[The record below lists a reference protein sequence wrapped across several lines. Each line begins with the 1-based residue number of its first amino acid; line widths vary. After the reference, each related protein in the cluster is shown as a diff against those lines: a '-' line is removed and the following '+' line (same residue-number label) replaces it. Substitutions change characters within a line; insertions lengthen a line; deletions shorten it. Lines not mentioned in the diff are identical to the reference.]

1 MRILFYNHTGLVSGA
16 ERSLLELVGGLAAR
30 GEEVLVASPE
40 GPLGRHIA
48 SLGVQHEQ
56 VPGTTA
62 SFKLSLPGYGRAGAE
77 LARAAI
83 VLQWVATRFE
93 ADVVHANS
101 IRGGLVAGVAS
112 ARNGAPVV
120 VHARDALQ
128 RGPVVEGIRLALG
141 ASTSH
146 VIAISAHV
154 EQALGLRS
162 RKVPVSV
169 VHNPVDLERFDPATV
184 DRAAMRTVLGAD
196 GDAPLLGLIAQI
208 TPWKGQD
215 DAIRMLAALKTRQP
229 GARLLLVGE
238 PKFVGKDVRFDNMA
252 YNTRLAELVN
262 SLGLAD
268 SVDFLGEREDVP
280 EVLSALDLLLVPS
293 WQEPFG
299 RTVIEGM
306 AMGRAVMAT
315 DVGGP
320 AEVIRDGEDG
330 RLLPPRS
337 PERWAD
343 AAAELL
349 GDRARL
355 ARMEDAARAAAQ
367 RFDRDAYVR
376 RIVGLYEGVIS
387 GRRASIGGPVAP
399 TEPGAS
405 S

>member
-16 ERSLLELVGGLAAR
+16 ERSLLELVGGLKDR

-48 SLGVQHEQ
+48 SLGLQHEQ

-83 VLQWVATRFE
+83 VLQWVATRFG

-101 IRGGLVAGVAS
+101 IRGGLIAGLAGGRS
-112 ARNGAPVV
+112 GAPVV

-128 RGPVVEGIRLALG
+128 GGVVVGGIRLALG
-141 ASTSH
+141 ASADH
-146 VIAISAHV
+146 VVAISQHV
-154 EQALGLRS
+154 QRALGLRGD
-162 RKVPVSV
+162 RVPVSV
-169 VHNPVDLERFDPATV
+169 LHNPVDLKRFDPSTV
-184 DRAAMRTVLGAD
+184 DRAAMRTVLGAA
-196 GDAPLLGLIAQI
+196 GDEPLLGVIAQI

-215 DAIRMLAALKTRQP
+215 DAIRMLAALKAHQP

-238 PKFVGKDVRFDNMA
+238 PKFVGRDVRFDNMT
-252 YNTRLAELVN
+252 YNTELAELVN

-315 DVGGP
+315 SVGGP
-320 AEVIRDGEDG
+320 AEVLADGVDG

-337 PERWAD
+337 PEVWAA

-355 ARMEDAARAAAQ
+355 ARMEEAARAAAQ
-367 RFDRDAYVR
+367 RFDRDAYVE
-376 RIVGLYEGVIS
+376 RIVAVYGGLLS
-387 GRRASIGGPVAP
+387 GRTASDVGPAAP
-399 TEPGAS
+399 TAHGS
-405 S
+405 SS

>member
-1 MRILFYNHTGLVSGA
+1 
-16 ERSLLELVGGLAAR
+16 
-30 GEEVLVASPE
+30 
-40 GPLGRHIA
+40 
-48 SLGVQHEQ
+48 
-56 VPGTTA
+56 
-62 SFKLSLPGYGRAGAE
+62 
-77 LARAAI
+77 
-83 VLQWVATRFE
+83 
-93 ADVVHANS
+93 
-101 IRGGLVAGVAS
+101 
-112 ARNGAPVV
+112 
-120 VHARDALQ
+120 
-128 RGPVVEGIRLALG
+128 
-141 ASTSH
+141 